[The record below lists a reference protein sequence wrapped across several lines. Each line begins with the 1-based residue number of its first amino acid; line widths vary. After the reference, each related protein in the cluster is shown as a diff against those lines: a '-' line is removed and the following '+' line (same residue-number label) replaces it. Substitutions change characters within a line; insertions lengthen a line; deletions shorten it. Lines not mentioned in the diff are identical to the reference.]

1 MSVKMIWMAL
11 AAGLCFGIGMLRTV
25 APAAEDK
32 PSTKNPVPAPSPAK
46 PTVPTKPHEGTK
58 PRTSDNAADALSKEL
73 SPPMS
78 LAAIQAAL
86 ATKVELNL
94 TDVPLADAVA
104 AIKRQTKLEIH
115 TAADALLD
123 TSGKPTD
130 ATPVG
135 TFHLSGITAASA
147 LDLIAHDFAVDWG
160 IDRGAVL
167 DCRGRFAANESP
179 RL

>member
-1 MSVKMIWMAL
+1 
-11 AAGLCFGIGMLRTV
+11 
-25 APAAEDK
+25 
-32 PSTKNPVPAPSPAK
+32 
-46 PTVPTKPHEGTK
+46 
-58 PRTSDNAADALSKEL
+58 
-73 SPPMS
+73 MS

-147 LDLIAHDFAVDWG
+147 LNLIAHDFAVDWG

-167 DCRGRFAANESP
+167 VAAADSLPMSLRVYDVRDLVSTRPNIAGDSETVDYQYEPLIDLITGTVQAPAGPAMSRRSKIAIRFAARSRSIKIGALKNGW
-179 RL
+179 RG